1 MAQLVPNHCRTFSE
15 ELEDAAAAWSPTS
28 DASFTLGEFSSAM
41 SPLSTCDGID
51 IPTERQRHV
60 SESSTT
66 LCRKLRGGLK
76 KSPGRPRMKLDGL
89 PEEVCTLHLHTD
101 FARRG
106 AAM

>member
-1 MAQLVPNHCRTFSE
+1 MAQLVPNHGRTFSE

-28 DASFTLGEFSSAM
+28 DASFTLAM

-60 SESSTT
+60 SECSTT
-66 LCRKLRGGLK
+66 PYLKPRSGLK